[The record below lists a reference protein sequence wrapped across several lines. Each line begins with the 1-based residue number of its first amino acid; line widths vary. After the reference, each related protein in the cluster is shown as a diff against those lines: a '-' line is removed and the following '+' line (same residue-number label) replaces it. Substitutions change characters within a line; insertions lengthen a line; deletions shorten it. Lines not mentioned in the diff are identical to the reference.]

1 MPDVSKFNIAGK
13 TINVKDAYA
22 RQQIANW
29 KNNLSSVLDL
39 KKRKMV
45 IIGDSYATGHGITE
59 NTWSKQLQNACAN
72 GTVVNAYGGAGFTP
86 QDNTFYSLLNNVSVS
101 DPDSITDVVCC
112 GGYNDKESTSGT
124 IQIAIATFCQLAKT
138 KFPNAM
144 IHIGCMGWSCNTSD
158 ARKISNIVWDA
169 YAMGASA
176 NGARPLTG
184 LETVLHAYT
193 NFSDDGFHP
202 SQIGQNI
209 LAYTMKAYMLYGTI
223 DRTIGEV
230 RVAYSIRD
238 GSSLKGTVNLIESMK
253 NGMGTICSEG
263 MSFNYTS
270 GVTIGAHTT
279 TVLAIAPRNAGCVMA
294 TASTAYGTVPI
305 GVSFNGATEEFALL
319 VFQRGSFGTIS
330 NGKAILLYPFT
341 QHTGVT
347 SLTIRPWRL
356 TIPAGD
362 C

>member
-1 MPDVSKFNIAGK
+1 MAEVQHFNLFGKIIDVSDSRLDSLNDKIGDFIM
-13 TINVKDAYA
+13 
-22 RQQIANW
+22 
-29 KNNLSSVLDL
+29 LS
-39 KKRKMV
+39 KRKMV
-45 IIGDSYATGHGITE
+45 IIGDSYATGHGITK
-59 NTWSKQLQNACAN
+59 NTWSKQLQNACAD

-86 QDNTFYSLLNNVSVS
+86 QDNTFYSLLNAVTVDDADSV
-101 DPDSITDVVCC
+101 TDVVCC
-112 GGYNDKESTSGT
+112 GGYNDKESTST
-124 IQIAIATFCQLAKT
+124 NIQIAIATFCQLAKT

-144 IHIGCMGWSCNTSD
+144 IHIGCMGWSCDTSD
-158 ARKISNIVWDA
+158 ARKISNIVWNA

-184 LETVLHAYT
+184 LETVLHSYT
-193 NFSDDGFHP
+193 YFSDDGFHP
-202 SQIGQNI
+202 LQIGQNM
-209 LAYTMKAYMLYGTI
+209 LAYAMKAYMLYGTI
-223 DRTIGEV
+223 DRTIGEMS
-230 RVAYSIRD
+230 VAYSVRD
-238 GSSLKGTVNLIESMK
+238 GSSLNGTVNLIESMK

-263 MSFNYTS
+263 MGFNYTS

-279 TVLAIAPRNAGCVMA
+279 TVLAIAPNNVGCVMA
-294 TASTAYGTVPI
+294 TASTAYGTVPV

-319 VFQRGSFGTIS
+319 VFRRGSFGTIK

-341 QHTGVT
+341 QHTGVN